1 MAGSREGAIARAAA
15 GFDDGR
21 YLSALRSLVAVPTE
35 SQMPERLPELR
46 RYCAEVLPPLIAD
59 MGFEGRVLDNPEP
72 GRGPV
77 LVATRVEDP
86 ALPTVLIYGHGD
98 VVRGL
103 APQWSNGR
111 DPWAVTV
118 EGDRWYGRGTVDNK
132 GQHLIAIESLRATL
146 AERGGRL
153 GFNAT
158 LFVETGEEVGS
169 PGLAEFLVR
178 HRDLCAADVFI
189 ALDGPRQ
196 TTFLP
201 ELGLGARGGV
211 AFDLVVDLREGEHH
225 SGHWGGVLDDA
236 GFVLAHALASI
247 VTPRGRILVE
257 GWTPA
262 AVPQSVRD
270 AVDALVIEGMPGL
283 PQGSPDWGEPGMSKP
298 QRIYAWT
305 SVIVL
310 AFTCGHPDA
319 PTNAVQGRA
328 RARLQVRHTVD
339 VPAETIVP
347 SLRRH
352 LDAHGFPMVRIE
364 EALNRSMF
372 PASRTDPENPWVKA
386 VAKSMQRTANRAPN
400 ILPNSSGS
408 SPSDLF
414 LKTLDAPCIWIPN
427 SYPGCNQHGPDEH
440 ALAPLLREGLRLM
453 AGIWWDLGAGE
464 APAPKA
470 RR

>member
-1 MAGSREGAIARAAA
+1 M
-15 GFDDGR
+15 
-21 YLSALRSLVAVPTE
+21 
-35 SQMPERLPELR
+35 
-46 RYCAEVLPPLIAD
+46 
-59 MGFEGRVLDNPEP
+59 
-72 GRGPV
+72 
-77 LVATRVEDP
+77 
-86 ALPTVLIYGHGD
+86 
-98 VVRGL
+98 
-103 APQWSNGR
+103 
-111 DPWAVTV
+111 
-118 EGDRWYGRGTVDNK
+118 
-132 GQHLIAIESLRATL
+132 L
-146 AERGGRL
+146 AERGRL

-169 PGLAEFLVR
+169 PGLQEFLDR

-211 AFDLVVDLREGEHH
+211 AFDLVADFRVGEHH

-236 GFVLAHALASI
+236 GFVLAHALATI
-247 VTPRGRILVE
+247 VTPRGEIRVE
-257 GWTPA
+257 GWKPA
-262 AVPQSVRD
+262 HVPQAVLD
-270 AVDALVIEGMPGL
+270 ATDALVIEDMPGL
-283 PQGSPDWGEPGMSKP
+283 PQGSPDWGEPGLSKP
-298 QRIYAWT
+298 RRIYAWT

-339 VPAETIVP
+339 VPAETIIP
-347 SLRRH
+347 NLRKH
-352 LDAHGFPMVRIE
+352 LDRHGFQSVRIE
-364 EALNRSMF
+364 PVMSRAMF
-372 PASRTDPENPWVKA
+372 PASRTNPDDPWVKA

-408 SPSDLF
+408 SPSELF
-414 LKTLDAPCIWIPN
+414 LRTLDAPCIWIPN

-440 ALAPLLREGLRLM
+440 ALAPLLREGLGLM

-464 APAPKA
+464 APPAGTAA
-470 RR
+470 RLGVRGRNG